1 MANEKKYYWLKLK
14 DDFFRDKKM
23 KKLRNIAGGDTYTI
37 IYLKMQLLSLKNSGV
52 LIFEN
57 VEDTF
62 EEEIALEIDE
72 KVEDVKVCL
81 LYLEKT
87 GLLECKD
94 NEYVLPQT
102 IDCIGSETAVA
113 ERVRRSRERKKQIEA
128 LHCNSSE
135 TNCNTEIEIDI
146 EKDIDID
153 IEKERREEKEI
164 EKKEEKRKATKVATV
179 YYPEDERLDET
190 FKDFLEMR
198 KKKRVPNTDRA
209 ITLAINKINGLAKR
223 FDGTIDNEKAIK
235 LIEQSILAGWT
246 SIYPL
251 KENTNKTT
259 SGGIDWDN
267 V

>member
-1 MANEKKYYWLKLK
+1 MANDKKYYWLKLK
-14 DDFFRDKKM
+14 DDFFRDKKI

-102 IDCIGSETAVA
+102 IDCIGSETATA
-113 ERVRRSRERKKQIEA
+113 ERMRRSRERKKQLEMSQ
-128 LHCNSSE
+128 CYTDV
-135 TNCNTEIEIDI
+135 TNGYTEIEI

-209 ITLAINKINGLAKR
+209 ITLAINKVNDLAKR

>member
-1 MANEKKYYWLKLK
+1 MANDKKYYWLKLK

-94 NEYVLPQT
+94 NEYILPQT
-102 IDCIGSETAVA
+102 IDCIGSETATA
-113 ERVRRSRERKKQIEA
+113 KRMRRSRERKKQLEMSQCYA
-128 LHCNSSE
+128 DV
-135 TNCNTEIEIDI
+135 TNGYTEIEKDI
-146 EKDIDID
+146 DIDID

-209 ITLAINKINGLAKR
+209 ITLAINKINDLAKR

-235 LIEQSILAGWT
+235 IIEQSILAGWT

-251 KENTNKTT
+251 KENTNKVT

>member
-1 MANEKKYYWLKLK
+1 MANDKKYYWLKLK

-102 IDCIGSETAVA
+102 IDCIGSETATA
-113 ERVRRSRERKKQIEA
+113 ERMRRSRERKKQLEMSQ
-128 LHCNSSE
+128 CYTDV
-135 TNCNTEIEIDI
+135 TNGYTEI

-209 ITLAINKINGLAKR
+209 ITLAINKINDLAKR

-235 LIEQSILAGWT
+235 IIEQSILSGWT

-251 KENTNKTT
+251 KEYKDNKTANT
-259 SGGIDWDN
+259 IDWDS

>member
-1 MANEKKYYWLKLK
+1 MANDKKYYWLKLK

-102 IDCIGSETAVA
+102 IDCIGSETATA
-113 ERVRRSRERKKQIEA
+113 ERMRRSRERKKQLEMSQ
-128 LHCNSSE
+128 CYTDV
-135 TNCNTEIEIDI
+135 TNGYTEIE
-146 EKDIDID
+146 KDID

-209 ITLAINKINGLAKR
+209 ITLAINKINDLAKR

-235 LIEQSILAGWT
+235 IIEQSILSGWT

-251 KENTNKTT
+251 KEYKDNKTANT
-259 SGGIDWDN
+259 IDWDS

>member
-1 MANEKKYYWLKLK
+1 MANDKKYYWLKLK

-81 LYLEKT
+81 LYLGKT

-135 TNCNTEIEIDI
+135 TNCNTEIDI
-146 EKDIDID
+146 EKDID

-209 ITLAINKINGLAKR
+209 ITLAINKINDLAKR

-235 LIEQSILAGWT
+235 VIEQSILAGWT

-251 KENTNKTT
+251 KEYKDNKTANT
-259 SGGIDWDN
+259 IDWDS

>member
-1 MANEKKYYWLKLK
+1 MANDKKYYWLKLK

-94 NEYVLPQT
+94 NEYILPQT

-113 ERVRRSRERKKQIEA
+113 ERVRRSRERKKQIEV
-128 LHCNSSE
+128 LHCNSGE

-146 EKDIDID
+146 EKDIDI
-153 IEKERREEKEI
+153 EKERREEKEI
-164 EKKEEKRKATKVATV
+164 EK
-179 YYPEDERLDET
+179 
-190 FKDFLEMR
+190 
-198 KKKRVPNTDRA
+198 
-209 ITLAINKINGLAKR
+209 
-223 FDGTIDNEKAIK
+223 
-235 LIEQSILAGWT
+235 SH
-246 SIYPL
+246 
-251 KENTNKTT
+251 
-259 SGGIDWDN
+259 
-267 V
+267 

>member
-1 MANEKKYYWLKLK
+1 MANDKKYYWLKLK

-81 LYLEKT
+81 LYLGKT

-102 IDCIGSETAVA
+102 IDCIGSETATA
-113 ERVRRSRERKKQIEA
+113 ERMRRSRERKKQLEMSQ
-128 LHCNSSE
+128 CYTDV
-135 TNCNTEIEIDI
+135 TNGYTEIE
-146 EKDIDID
+146 KDID

-209 ITLAINKINGLAKR
+209 ITLAINKINDLAKR

-235 LIEQSILAGWT
+235 IIEQSILSGWT

-251 KENTNKTT
+251 KEYKDNKTANT
-259 SGGIDWDN
+259 IDWDS

>member
-1 MANEKKYYWLKLK
+1 MANDKKYYWLKLK

-135 TNCNTEIEIDI
+135 TNCNTEIE
-146 EKDIDID
+146 KDID

-164 EKKEEKRKATKVATV
+164 GKKEEKRKATKVATV

-209 ITLAINKINGLAKR
+209 ITLAINKINDLAKR

-235 LIEQSILAGWT
+235 IIEQSILSGWT

-251 KENTNKTT
+251 KEYKDNKTANT
-259 SGGIDWDN
+259 IDWDS

>member
-1 MANEKKYYWLKLK
+1 MANDKKYYWLKLK

-135 TNCNTEIEIDI
+135 TNCNTEIDI
-146 EKDIDID
+146 EKDID

-164 EKKEEKRKATKVATV
+164 AKKEEKRKATKVATV

-209 ITLAINKINGLAKR
+209 ITLAINKLNDLAKR

-235 LIEQSILAGWT
+235 IIEQSILSGWT

-251 KENTNKTT
+251 KEYKDNKTANT
-259 SGGIDWDN
+259 IDWDS

>member
-1 MANEKKYYWLKLK
+1 MANDKKYYWLKLK

-94 NEYVLPQT
+94 NEYILPQT
-102 IDCIGSETAVA
+102 IDCIGSETATA
-113 ERVRRSRERKKQIEA
+113 ERMRRSRERKKQLEMSQCYA
-128 LHCNSSE
+128 DV
-135 TNCNTEIEIDI
+135 TNGYTEIE
-146 EKDIDID
+146 KDID

-209 ITLAINKINGLAKR
+209 ITLAINKINDLAKR

-251 KENTNKTT
+251 KENTNKAT
-259 SGGIDWDN
+259 SGGIDWAS

>member
-1 MANEKKYYWLKLK
+1 MANDKKYYWLKLK

-135 TNCNTEIEIDI
+135 TNCNTEIDI

-153 IEKERREEKEI
+153 IERREEKEI

-209 ITLAINKINGLAKR
+209 ITLAINKINDLAKR

-235 LIEQSILAGWT
+235 IIEQSILSGWT

-251 KENTNKTT
+251 KEYKDNKTANT
-259 SGGIDWDN
+259 IDWDS

>member
-1 MANEKKYYWLKLK
+1 MVHSFDIEIAKEYGMLPAVLLNHLWYWIEHNRANDKNYYDGEYWTFNSIKAFEELFPYASQRQIQTALKKLK
-14 DDFFRDKKM
+14 DGRIIKTGNYNKLTYDHTTWYTFTDFGKSIMQKCQIDYAKM
-23 KKLRNIAGGDTYTI
+23 SNRIDTDVKSDYA
-37 IYLKMQLLSLKNSGV
+37 KMSNR
-52 LIFEN
+52 IHEN
-57 VEDTF
+57 VEP
-62 EEEIALEIDE
+62 IP
-72 KVEDVKVCL
+72 
-81 LYLEKT
+81 
-87 GLLECKD
+87 D
-94 NEYVLPQT
+94 NNTYIKQDNNLT
-102 IDCIGSETAVA
+102 NNNTNKKHA
-113 ERVRRSRERKKQIEA
+113 ERA
-128 LHCNSSE
+128 
-135 TNCNTEIEIDI
+135 
-146 EKDIDID
+146 
-153 IEKERREEKEI
+153 
-164 EKKEEKRKATKVATV
+164 V

-209 ITLAINKINGLAKR
+209 ITLAINKINDLAKR

>member
-1 MANEKKYYWLKLK
+1 MANDKKYYWLKLK

-87 GLLECKD
+87 GLLECKG

-102 IDCIGSETAVA
+102 IDCIGSETATA
-113 ERVRRSRERKKQIEA
+113 ERMRRSRERKKQLEMSQ
-128 LHCNSSE
+128 CYTDV
-135 TNCNTEIEIDI
+135 TNGYTEI

-209 ITLAINKINGLAKR
+209 ITLAINKINDLAKR

-235 LIEQSILAGWT
+235 IIEQSILAGWT

>member
-1 MANEKKYYWLKLK
+1 MANDKKYYWLKLK

-102 IDCIGSETAVA
+102 IDCIGSETATA
-113 ERVRRSRERKKQIEA
+113 ERMRRSRERKKQLEMSQ
-128 LHCNSSE
+128 CYTDV
-135 TNCNTEIEIDI
+135 TNGYTEIE
-146 EKDIDID
+146 KDID
-153 IEKERREEKEI
+153 IEKERR
-164 EKKEEKRKATKVATV
+164 EEKRKATKVATV

-209 ITLAINKINGLAKR
+209 ITLAINKINDLAKR

-235 LIEQSILAGWT
+235 IVEQSILSGWT

-251 KENTNKTT
+251 KDYKNNKTANT
-259 SGGIDWDN
+259 IDWDS

>member
-1 MANEKKYYWLKLK
+1 MANDKKYYWLKLK

-81 LYLEKT
+81 LYLGKT

-135 TNCNTEIEIDI
+135 TNCNTEIDI
-146 EKDIDID
+146 EKDID

-209 ITLAINKINGLAKR
+209 ITLAINKINDLAKR

-235 LIEQSILAGWT
+235 IIEQSILSGWT

-251 KENTNKTT
+251 KEYKDNKTANT
-259 SGGIDWDN
+259 IDWDS

>member
-1 MANEKKYYWLKLK
+1 MANDKKYYWLKLK

-81 LYLEKT
+81 LYLGKT

-102 IDCIGSETAVA
+102 IDCIGSETATA
-113 ERVRRSRERKKQIEA
+113 ERMRRSRERKKQLEMSQ
-128 LHCNSSE
+128 CYTDV
-135 TNCNTEIEIDI
+135 TNGYTEIEKDI
-146 EKDIDID
+146 DIDID

-209 ITLAINKINGLAKR
+209 ITLAINKINDLAKR

-235 LIEQSILAGWT
+235 IIEQSILSGWT

-251 KENTNKTT
+251 KDYKDNKTANT
-259 SGGIDWDN
+259 IDWDS

>member
-1 MANEKKYYWLKLK
+1 MANDKKYYWLKLK

-94 NEYVLPQT
+94 NEYILPQT
-102 IDCIGSETAVA
+102 IDCIGSETATA
-113 ERVRRSRERKKQIEA
+113 ERMRRSRERKKQLEMSQCYA
-128 LHCNSSE
+128 DVTNSY
-135 TNCNTEIEIDI
+135 TEI

-209 ITLAINKINGLAKR
+209 ITLAINKINDLAKR
-223 FDGTIDNEKAIK
+223 FDGSFDNEKAIK
-235 LIEQSILAGWT
+235 IIEQSILAGWT

-259 SGGIDWDN
+259 SGGMDWDS

>member
-1 MANEKKYYWLKLK
+1 MANDKKYYWLKLK

-102 IDCIGSETAVA
+102 IDCIGSETATA
-113 ERVRRSRERKKQIEA
+113 ERMRRSRERKKQLEMSQ
-128 LHCNSSE
+128 CYTDV
-135 TNCNTEIEIDI
+135 TNGYTEI

-190 FKDFLEMR
+190 FKGFLEMR

-209 ITLAINKINGLAKR
+209 ITLAINKINDLAKR

-235 LIEQSILAGWT
+235 IIEQSILSGWT

-251 KENTNKTT
+251 KEYKDNKTANT
-259 SGGIDWDN
+259 IDWDS

>member
-1 MANEKKYYWLKLK
+1 MANDKKYYWLKLK

-81 LYLEKT
+81 LYLGKT

-102 IDCIGSETAVA
+102 IDCIGSETATA
-113 ERVRRSRERKKQIEA
+113 ERMRRSRECKKQLEMSQ
-128 LHCNSSE
+128 CYTDV
-135 TNCNTEIEIDI
+135 TNGYTEIE
-146 EKDIDID
+146 KDID

-209 ITLAINKINGLAKR
+209 ITLAINKINDLAKR

-235 LIEQSILAGWT
+235 IIEQSILSGWT

-251 KENTNKTT
+251 KEYKDNKTANT
-259 SGGIDWDN
+259 IDWDS

>member
-1 MANEKKYYWLKLK
+1 MANDKKYYWLKLK

-135 TNCNTEIEIDI
+135 TNCNTEIE
-146 EKDIDID
+146 KDIDID

-209 ITLAINKINGLAKR
+209 ITLAINKINDLAKR

-251 KENTNKTT
+251 KDYKDNKTANT
-259 SGGIDWDN
+259 IDWDS

>member
-1 MANEKKYYWLKLK
+1 MANDKKYYWLKLK

-81 LYLEKT
+81 LYLGKT

-135 TNCNTEIEIDI
+135 TNCNTEIDI
-146 EKDIDID
+146 EKDID

-209 ITLAINKINGLAKR
+209 ITLAINKIDDLAKR

>member
-1 MANEKKYYWLKLK
+1 MANDKKYYWLKLK

-81 LYLEKT
+81 LYLGKT

-102 IDCIGSETAVA
+102 IDCIGSETATA
-113 ERVRRSRERKKQIEA
+113 ERMRRSRERKKQLEMSQ
-128 LHCNSSE
+128 CYTDV
-135 TNCNTEIEIDI
+135 TNGYTEI

-209 ITLAINKINGLAKR
+209 ITLAINKINDLAKR

-235 LIEQSILAGWT
+235 IIEQSILSGWT

-251 KENTNKTT
+251 KEYKDNKTANT
-259 SGGIDWDN
+259 IDWDS

>member
-1 MANEKKYYWLKLK
+1 MANDKKYYWLKLK

-135 TNCNTEIEIDI
+135 TNCNTEIEI

-209 ITLAINKINGLAKR
+209 ITLAINKLNDLAKR

-235 LIEQSILAGWT
+235 IIEQSILSGWT

-251 KENTNKTT
+251 KEYKDNKTANT
-259 SGGIDWDN
+259 IDWDN

>member
-1 MANEKKYYWLKLK
+1 MANDKKYYWLKLK

-102 IDCIGSETAVA
+102 IDCIGSETATA
-113 ERVRRSRERKKQIEA
+113 ERMRRSRERKKQ
-128 LHCNSSE
+128 LE
-135 TNCNTEIEIDI
+135 TSQCYTDVTNGYTEI

-209 ITLAINKINGLAKR
+209 ITLAINKINDLAKR

-235 LIEQSILAGWT
+235 IIEQSILSGWT

>member
-1 MANEKKYYWLKLK
+1 MANDKKYYWLKLK
-14 DDFFRDKKM
+14 DDFFRDKKI
-23 KKLRNIAGGDTYTI
+23 KKLRRIAGGDTFTI

-94 NEYVLPQT
+94 NEYILPQT
-102 IDCIGSETAVA
+102 IDCIGSETATA
-113 ERVRRSRERKKQIEA
+113 ERMRRSRERKKQLEMSQ
-128 LHCNSSE
+128 CYTDV
-135 TNCNTEIEIDI
+135 TNGYTEIEI
-146 EKDIDID
+146 E

-209 ITLAINKINGLAKR
+209 ITLAINKINDLAKR

-235 LIEQSILAGWT
+235 IIEQSILSGWT

-251 KENTNKTT
+251 KEYKDNKTANT
-259 SGGIDWDN
+259 IDWDS

>member
-1 MANEKKYYWLKLK
+1 MANDKKYYWLKLK

-37 IYLKMQLLSLKNSGV
+37 IYLKMQLLSLKNRGV

-94 NEYVLPQT
+94 NEYILPQT
-102 IDCIGSETAVA
+102 IDCIGSETATA
-113 ERVRRSRERKKQIEA
+113 ERMRRSRERKKQLEMSQCYA
-128 LHCNSSE
+128 DV
-135 TNCNTEIEIDI
+135 TNGYTDI
-146 EKDIDID
+146 DIDID

-209 ITLAINKINGLAKR
+209 ITLAINKINDLAKR

-251 KENTNKTT
+251 KENTNKAT
-259 SGGIDWDN
+259 SGGIDWDS

>member
-1 MANEKKYYWLKLK
+1 MANDKKYYWLKLK

-37 IYLKMQLLSLKNSGV
+37 IYLKMQLLSLKNRGV

-94 NEYVLPQT
+94 NEYILPQT
-102 IDCIGSETAVA
+102 IDCIGSETATA
-113 ERVRRSRERKKQIEA
+113 ERMRRSRERKKQLEMSQCYA
-128 LHCNSSE
+128 DV
-135 TNCNTEIEIDI
+135 TNGYTDIDI
-146 EKDIDID
+146 DIDID

-209 ITLAINKINGLAKR
+209 ITLAINKINDLAKR

-251 KENTNKTT
+251 KENTNKAT
-259 SGGIDWDN
+259 SGGIDWDS

>member
-1 MANEKKYYWLKLK
+1 MANDKKYYWLKLK

-81 LYLEKT
+81 LYLGKT

-102 IDCIGSETAVA
+102 IDCIGSETATA
-113 ERVRRSRERKKQIEA
+113 ERMRRSRERKKQLEISQ
-128 LHCNSSE
+128 CYTDV
-135 TNCNTEIEIDI
+135 TNGYTEIE
-146 EKDIDID
+146 KDID

-209 ITLAINKINGLAKR
+209 ITLAINKINDLAKR

-235 LIEQSILAGWT
+235 IIEQSILSGWT

-251 KENTNKTT
+251 KEYKDNKTANT
-259 SGGIDWDN
+259 IDWDN

>member
-1 MANEKKYYWLKLK
+1 MANDKKYYWLKLK

-102 IDCIGSETAVA
+102 IDCIGSETATA
-113 ERVRRSRERKKQIEA
+113 ERMRRSRERKKQLEMSQ
-128 LHCNSSE
+128 CYTDV
-135 TNCNTEIEIDI
+135 TNGYTEI

-153 IEKERREEKEI
+153 IDIERREEKEI

-209 ITLAINKINGLAKR
+209 ITLAINKINDLAKR

-235 LIEQSILAGWT
+235 IIEQSILSGWT

-251 KENTNKTT
+251 KEYKDNKTANT
-259 SGGIDWDN
+259 IDWDS

>member
-1 MANEKKYYWLKLK
+1 MANDKKYYWLKLK

-23 KKLRNIAGGDTYTI
+23 KKLRNIAGGGTYTI

-135 TNCNTEIEIDI
+135 TNCNTEIDI

-153 IEKERREEKEI
+153 IDIERREEKDI
-164 EKKEEKRKATKVATV
+164 
-179 YYPEDERLDET
+179 
-190 FKDFLEMR
+190 
-198 KKKRVPNTDRA
+198 
-209 ITLAINKINGLAKR
+209 
-223 FDGTIDNEKAIK
+223 
-235 LIEQSILAGWT
+235 
-246 SIYPL
+246 
-251 KENTNKTT
+251 
-259 SGGIDWDN
+259 
-267 V
+267 

>member
-1 MANEKKYYWLKLK
+1 MANDKKYYWLKLK

-102 IDCIGSETAVA
+102 IDCIGSETATA
-113 ERVRRSRERKKQIEA
+113 ERMRRSRERKKQLEMSQ
-128 LHCNSSE
+128 CYTDV
-135 TNCNTEIEIDI
+135 TNGYTEI

-209 ITLAINKINGLAKR
+209 ITLAINKINDLSKR

-235 LIEQSILAGWT
+235 IIEQSILSGWT

-251 KENTNKTT
+251 KEYKDNKTANT
-259 SGGIDWDN
+259 IDWDS

>member
-1 MANEKKYYWLKLK
+1 MANDKKYYWLKLK

-94 NEYVLPQT
+94 NEYILPQT

-128 LHCNSSE
+128 LHCNSGE

-146 EKDIDID
+146 EKD

-179 YYPEDERLDET
+179 YYPD
-190 FKDFLEMR
+190 
-198 KKKRVPNTDRA
+198 
-209 ITLAINKINGLAKR
+209 I
-223 FDGTIDNEKAIK
+223 
-235 LIEQSILAGWT
+235 
-246 SIYPL
+246 
-251 KENTNKTT
+251 
-259 SGGIDWDN
+259 
-267 V
+267 

>member
-1 MANEKKYYWLKLK
+1 MANDKKYYWLKLK

-102 IDCIGSETAVA
+102 IDCIGSETATA
-113 ERVRRSRERKKQIEA
+113 ERMRRSRERKKQLEMSQ
-128 LHCNSSE
+128 CYTDV
-135 TNCNTEIEIDI
+135 TNGYTEIE
-146 EKDIDID
+146 KDID

-164 EKKEEKRKATKVATV
+164 EKKEEKRKAAKAATV

-209 ITLAINKINGLAKR
+209 ITLAINKINDLAKR

-235 LIEQSILAGWT
+235 IIEQSILSGWT

-251 KENTNKTT
+251 KEYKDNKTANT
-259 SGGIDWDN
+259 IDWDS

>member
-1 MANEKKYYWLKLK
+1 MANDKKYYWLKLK

-72 KVEDVKVCL
+72 KVEDIKVCL
-81 LYLEKT
+81 LYLGKT

-135 TNCNTEIEIDI
+135 TNCNTEIDI
-146 EKDIDID
+146 EKDID

-209 ITLAINKINGLAKR
+209 ITLAINKINDLAKR

-235 LIEQSILAGWT
+235 IIEQSILSGWT

-251 KENTNKTT
+251 KEYKDNKTANT
-259 SGGIDWDN
+259 IDWDS

>member
-1 MANEKKYYWLKLK
+1 MANDKKFYWLKLK

-135 TNCNTEIEIDI
+135 TNCNTEIEI

-209 ITLAINKINGLAKR
+209 ITLAINKVNDLAKR

-235 LIEQSILAGWT
+235 IIEQSILSGWT

-251 KENTNKTT
+251 KEYKDNKTANT
-259 SGGIDWDN
+259 IDWDS

>member
-1 MANEKKYYWLKLK
+1 MANDKKYYWLKLK

-94 NEYVLPQT
+94 NEYILPQT
-102 IDCIGSETAVA
+102 IDCIGSETATA
-113 ERVRRSRERKKQIEA
+113 ERMRRSRERKKQLEMSQCYA
-128 LHCNSSE
+128 DVTNSY
-135 TNCNTEIEIDI
+135 TEI

-209 ITLAINKINGLAKR
+209 ITLAINKINDLAKR
-223 FDGTIDNEKAIK
+223 FDGSFDNEKAIK
-235 LIEQSILAGWT
+235 IIEQSILAGWT

-259 SGGIDWDN
+259 SGGIDWDS

>member
-1 MANEKKYYWLKLK
+1 M
-14 DDFFRDKKM
+14 
-23 KKLRNIAGGDTYTI
+23 
-37 IYLKMQLLSLKNSGV
+37 
-52 LIFEN
+52 
-57 VEDTF
+57 
-62 EEEIALEIDE
+62 
-72 KVEDVKVCL
+72 
-81 LYLEKT
+81 
-87 GLLECKD
+87 
-94 NEYVLPQT
+94 
-102 IDCIGSETAVA
+102 
-113 ERVRRSRERKKQIEA
+113 RRSRERKKQLEMSQ
-128 LHCNSSE
+128 CYTDV
-135 TNCNTEIEIDI
+135 TNGYTEIEKEIDI
-146 EKDIDID
+146 EKDID

-209 ITLAINKINGLAKR
+209 VKLAINKINDLAKR

-235 LIEQSILAGWT
+235 IIEQSILAGWT

-251 KENTNKTT
+251 KENTNKVT